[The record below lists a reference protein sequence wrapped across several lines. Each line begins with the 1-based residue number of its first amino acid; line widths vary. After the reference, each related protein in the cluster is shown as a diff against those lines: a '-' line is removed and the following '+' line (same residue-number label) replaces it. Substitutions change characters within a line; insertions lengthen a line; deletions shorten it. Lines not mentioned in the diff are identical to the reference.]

1 MPGESK
7 EDLGEELAS
16 RPRSDE
22 KAVASATSTGG
33 QRGDRGQKP
42 AWWSLFL
49 PSSARP
55 MGWFV
60 CALAIVFAAV
70 WARVWTS
77 ARAELEEAVM
87 ARSAGDVSTAITH
100 YQYAMRWYTP
110 GASAPV
116 DAANAL
122 DEIATEAAAAGDRA
136 TALRALR
143 RLRGG
148 VLATRS
154 LYSPFGDRLDA
165 VNKRLAKHTAEAQL
179 ALGQSTIRGRT
190 LVALERDHLTLLQ
203 RDPTP
208 AAGWSLMVLVS
219 FLGWLGSVFMTLG
232 RGLDRE
238 ARLVRPVFFRWGLT
252 ALGCF
257 ALWLFALSQA

>member
-1 MPGESK
+1 MC
-7 EDLGEELAS
+7 
-16 RPRSDE
+16 
-22 KAVASATSTGG
+22 AV
-33 QRGDRGQKP
+33 
-42 AWWSLFL
+42 
-49 PSSARP
+49 
-55 MGWFV
+55 
-60 CALAIVFAAV
+60 AIVFAAV

-77 ARAELEEAVM
+77 ARGELEAALV
-87 ARSAGDVSTAITH
+87 ARSAGDISTALTH

-122 DEIATEAAAAGDRA
+122 DEIATEAAAAGDHA
-136 TALRALR
+136 LALRALR

-165 VNKRLAKHTAEAQL
+165 VNTRLAKHTAEAQL
-179 ALGQSTIRGRT
+179 ALGQATIRGRT
-190 LVALERDHLTLLQ
+190 LAELERDHLTLLQ

-208 AAGWSLMVLVS
+208 TPGWSLLVFVS
-219 FLGWLGSVFMTLG
+219 FLGWLGSVFMTVG

-238 ARLVRPVFFRWGLT
+238 ARLVRPTFFRWGLS

-257 ALWLFALSQA
+257 GLWLFALSQA